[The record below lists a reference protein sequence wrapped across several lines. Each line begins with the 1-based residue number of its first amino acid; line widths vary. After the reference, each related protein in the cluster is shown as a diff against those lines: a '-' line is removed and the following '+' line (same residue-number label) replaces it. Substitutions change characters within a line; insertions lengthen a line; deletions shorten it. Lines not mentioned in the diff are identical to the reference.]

1 MITRLS
7 QESNSPKEEMW
18 LLGMA
23 IITMTTYNSSYCI
36 LNSMPNILHIF
47 LTLQLYQKHS
57 ITSYFKDK
65 KSEHKIFFSK
75 PASESKCK
83 SDSKTFF

>member
-1 MITRLS
+1 MITRLL

-36 LNSMPNILHIF
+36 LNDMLNILHIS
-47 LTLQLYQKHS
+47 LTLQQLYQKDS

-65 KSEHKIFFSK
+65 QSEHKIIILL
-75 PASESKCK
+75 
-83 SDSKTFF
+83 KTCN